1 MPQGLNRLAGK
12 VAIVTGGA
20 AGIGGGV
27 ARLFAREGAA
37 VIVADIDPIM
47 ARKTVADIEAEG
59 GRALFVET
67 DVASEADIVSTIDR
81 ACVEYEGLDILV
93 NNAGIGI
100 AKTAEE
106 SDADDWERMM
116 AVNARSTFLA
126 TKHAIPR
133 LRARGG
139 GSIINIGSL
148 FALRGAPTYAL
159 YATTKGAI
167 RQFTK
172 SAAVAHA
179 GEGIRVNAVHP
190 GVIRTSFAD
199 KDPAAVAVANTKL
212 GPSGRWGEPADV
224 AFACLYL
231 ATDEASFVTGI
242 DLSVDGGLSA

>member
-1 MPQGLNRLAGK
+1 MVPGLNRLDGK
-12 VAIVTGGA
+12 IAIVTGGA
-20 AGIGGGV
+20 AGIGGGIS
-27 ARLFAREGAA
+27 RLFAREGAA
-37 VIVADIDPIM
+37 VVIADIDAVV
-47 ARKTVADIEAEG
+47 ARTTVAEIEAEG

-67 DVASEADIVSTIDR
+67 DVASETDIIATIDR
-81 ACVEYEGLDILV
+81 TCVEYGGLDIV
-93 NNAGIGI
+93 INNAGIGI

-106 SDADDWERMM
+106 SDASDWERMM

-126 TKHAIPR
+126 TKYAVPR

-139 GSIINIGSL
+139 GSIVNIGSL
-148 FALRGAPTYAL
+148 FALRGAPSYAL

-179 GEGIRVNAVHP
+179 AEGIRINAVHP

-199 KDPAAVAVANTKL
+199 KDPAAVAVANANL
-212 GPSGRWGEPADV
+212 GPSGRWGQPEDI

-231 ATDEASFVTGI
+231 ASDESSFVTGI